1 MTLGKFRF
9 GMRTLKTGLSVMII
23 VIFFLVTQR
32 GNPMIACL
40 AAVFSLRQDFEST
53 MTFGVSR
60 VIASVIG
67 GICSIIYF
75 GIWNVSN
82 QADWAQIIFIP
93 VLLMI
98 VIIVNDG
105 IGNQAGIIG
114 ASAAFLMISFTL
126 PIDGDMMY
134 AVDRVI
140 DTFIGLGAAILMN
153 FGVHPKSTED
163 SHDELSDVVRE
174 AEHELKSDLEAFASA
189 REDKHH
195 KS

>member
-1 MTLGKFRF
+1 MILGRFRF

-23 VIFFLVTQR
+23 VIFFLVFHR
-32 GNPMIACL
+32 GNPMIASL

-53 MTFGVSR
+53 MTFGISR

-67 GICSIIYF
+67 GICSLMYF
-75 GIWNVSN
+75 GIWNMSH
-82 QADWAQIIFIP
+82 QAEWTQIVFIP
-93 VLLMI
+93 LLLMV

-105 IGNQAGIIG
+105 IGNQTGIIG

-153 FGVHPKSTED
+153 IGVHPQTSDDVHED
-163 SHDELSDVVRE
+163 LSEVVRE
-174 AEHELKSDLEAFASA
+174 AEEELKSDLAAFDRA
-189 REDKHH
+189 H
-195 KS
+195 KGKE

>member
-1 MTLGKFRF
+1 MTLGRFRF

-23 VIFFLVTQR
+23 VIFFLVFHR

-53 MTFGVSR
+53 MTFGISR

-67 GICSIIYF
+67 GACSLIYF
-75 GIWNVSN
+75 GIWNMSH
-82 QADWAQIIFIP
+82 QAEWTQIVFIP
-93 VLLMI
+93 LLLMV

-105 IGNQAGIIG
+105 IGNQTGIIG
-114 ASAAFLMISFTL
+114 ASAAFLMIAFTL

-153 FGVHPKSTED
+153 IGVHPQTSDEVHED
-163 SHDELSDVVRE
+163 LSEVVRE
-174 AEHELKSDLEAFASA
+174 AEEELKSDLAAFDRA
-189 REDKHH
+189 H
-195 KS
+195 KGKE